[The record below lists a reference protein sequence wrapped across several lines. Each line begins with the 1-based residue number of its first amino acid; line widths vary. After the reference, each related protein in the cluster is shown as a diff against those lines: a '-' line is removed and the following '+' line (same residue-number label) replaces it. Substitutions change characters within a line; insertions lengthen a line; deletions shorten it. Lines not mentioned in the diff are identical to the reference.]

1 MNGSSWTHF
10 NPVKVIFQPGGLD
23 SLADHVHSRN
33 VALVTS
39 PGFRRRGQ
47 VAVVEQALGERLL
60 AIIDNV
66 KPNPDVI
73 DIQAQAE
80 LLRPLA
86 PDTLVALGGG
96 STIDTAKALAR
107 LLSQP
112 DGTSLATLLR
122 EGPTTPGARALPVV
136 AIPTTSG
143 TGAEVT
149 PFGTVWDYE
158 QKEKHSIT
166 GEDLFPRLA
175 ILDPDLTLQLPEG
188 VTIASGLDSISHALE
203 SAWNR
208 NATPVTLGLVTRSL
222 QLSMQA
228 LPAIKNNPQ
237 DIEARARMMQ
247 ASTLAGLA
255 ISQSRTALA
264 HAISYPLTA
273 NFHLPHGLAC
283 SFTLPALLEFNSNSD
298 DGRLADLARSLGFA
312 NTGEFARGLS
322 RLFRQL
328 GVGDYLSAYLPDR
341 QSIMALSSQM
351 FAPGRA
357 ENNLRHGSEEDVR
370 MIVAQA
376 LDALWA

>member
-1 MNGSSWTHF
+1 MNPSSWTHF
-10 NPVKVIFQPGGLD
+10 NPVRVIFQPGGLNR
-23 SLADHVHSRN
+23 LADYVNSRC

-39 PGFRRRGQ
+39 PGFRRRGL
-47 VAVVEQALGERLL
+47 VAVVEQVLGDRLL
-60 AIIDNV
+60 AVVDNV
-66 KPNPDVI
+66 KPNPDVV
-73 DIQAQAE
+73 DVQAQAE
-80 LLRPLA
+80 LLRPAA

-112 DGTSLATLLR
+112 EGASLATLVR
-122 EGPTTPGARALPVV
+122 ESTTGPGIPALPVV

-158 QKEKHSIT
+158 QKKKYSIT
-166 GEDLFPRLA
+166 GDDLFPRLA
-175 ILDPDLTLQLPEG
+175 ILDPDLTLQLPEE

-208 NATPVTLGLVTRSL
+208 NATPVTLGLVTKSL
-222 QLSMQA
+222 QLSMRA
-228 LPAIKNNPQ
+228 LPAIKNNLH
-237 DIEARARMMQ
+237 DTEARARMMQ

-273 NFHLPHGLAC
+273 NFNLPHGLAC
-283 SFTLPALLEFNSNSD
+283 SFTLPALLEFNAASD
-298 DGRLADLARSLGFA
+298 DGRLADLVRSLGY
-312 NTGEFARGLS
+312 TSTREFASDLS
-322 RLFRQL
+322 SLFRQL
-328 GVGDYLSAYLPDR
+328 GVGAYLSAYLPDR
-341 QSIMALSSQM
+341 QAVMALSSQM

-357 ENNLRHGSEEDVR
+357 ENNLRHGSEDDVR
-370 MIVAQA
+370 MIVAEA
-376 LDALWA
+376 LDALWS